1 MATGG
6 NAVNAT
12 TATCTLHDPA
22 KPTAITTN
30 AQIKRLTMTD
40 DIVTRLLA
48 LNHADAADAA
58 DEIERLRSMGQI
70 MFNSINYLLGENQPT
85 EDLADLLDEWK
96 RCN

>member
-1 MATGG
+1 M
-6 NAVNAT
+6 NAT

-40 DIVTRLLA
+40 DIVA
-48 LNHADAADAA
+48 QAAVDRIG
-58 DEIERLRSMGQI
+58 EELERLRSMGQI

-85 EDLADLLDEWK
+85 EDLADLLDE
-96 RCN
+96 